1 MDNPF
6 KPALDTPNKN
16 IEVNAIA
23 HAETA
28 IVDVVKISSNCVQR
42 FMDKG
47 ILNYFI
53 FIVNQ
58 LSIMQLS
65 SLDYGFIIVFF
76 SIILGIG
83 IYVSKKSGESS
94 SQFFLSGRTM
104 PWWLLGLSMV
114 ATTFSTDTPNLVTDI
129 VRTNGVSGNWVW
141 WAFLIT
147 GLLTVFVYAKLWR
160 KSNVNTD
167 LEFYELR
174 YGGKPA
180 SFLRK
185 FRAIYLGVI
194 FNVITMSAVTLAA
207 IKIGGIMLGL
217 EPWQTVVS
225 AGLITVI
232 FSALGGFKGVV
243 YTDFLLFFVAM
254 AGALGAAIYLVNL
267 PEVGGISALVS
278 NDIVT
283 EKLSILPDFNNTEAL
298 ITLLIIPLAVQWW
311 SSWYPGAEPGG
322 GGYIAQRML
331 AAKDENHAIGATF
344 FFNIM
349 HYALRPW
356 PWILVALSSLIVF
369 PDIASIQEAFPNVP
383 ADKLGHDLAYPAMLT
398 MLPSGL
404 LGVVLASLIAA
415 YMSTIST
422 QLNWGSSYIVYDF
435 YKQQVNPNASEKQLV
450 TVGRLSTVVLM
461 VLSAILALA
470 LQNALQLFELLLLF
484 GAGTGLIFILRWFWW
499 RINAWSE
506 IVAMFASGIVAILF
520 KVTAVGP
527 FLFNTEDGLLPSWAE
542 YPTMVIII
550 SIFWLGATFMTK
562 PEEDTVLEDF
572 YRKIQPGG
580 PGWKKVLA
588 KAKQKNIDIIN
599 TSEKWS
605 VPSGITAML
614 LGCVLIYSCMFATG
628 YWIYGETKSAS
639 ILTVV
644 ALISGGLL
652 IKTWREMRNNI
663 L

>member
-1 MDNPF
+1 MEL
-6 KPALDTPNKN
+6 AILDWL
-16 IEVNAIA
+16 I
-23 HAETA
+23 
-28 IVDVVKISSNCVQR
+28 
-42 FMDKG
+42 
-47 ILNYFI
+47 I
-53 FIVNQ
+53 F
-58 LSIMQLS
+58 L
-65 SLDYGFIIVFF
+65 FF
-76 SIILGIG
+76 AVSLGIG
-83 IYVSKKSGESS
+83 IYVSKTSGKSANE
-94 SQFFLSGRTM
+94 FFLSGRSM

-185 FRAIYLGVI
+185 FRAIYLGII

-217 EPWQTVVS
+217 EPWQTVIT
-225 AGLITVI
+225 AGLVTVT
-232 FSALGGFKGVV
+232 FSAIGGFKGVV
-243 YTDFLLFFVAM
+243 YTDLILFFVAM
-254 AGALGAAIYLVNL
+254 GGAIGAAYYLVNL
-267 PEVGGISALVS
+267 PEVGGIESLLAHENVVGK
-278 NDIVT
+278 I
-283 EKLSILPDFNNTEAL
+283 SILPDFGNREAL

-356 PWILVALSSLIVF
+356 PWILVALASLVVF
-369 PDIASIQEAFPNVP
+369 PDLNSIQTAFPNIT

-398 MLPSGL
+398 KLPTGL
-404 LGVVLASLIAA
+404 LGLVLASLISA

-422 QLNWGSSYIVYDF
+422 QLNWGSSYVVYDF
-435 YKQQVNPNASEKQLV
+435 YKRQINPDASQKRLV
-450 TVGRLSTVVLM
+450 AVGRISTVILM
-461 VLSAILALA
+461 VLSTLLALL
-470 LQNALQLFELLLLF
+470 LQNAMQLFNLLLVF

-506 IVAMFASGIVAILF
+506 IVAMVASGVISLVLAIPAFGVKEALF
-520 KVTAVGP
+520 GVEGVFPA
-527 FLFNTEDGLLPSWAE
+527 WAE
-542 YPTMVIII
+542 FPFVVFVTT
-550 SIFWLGATFMTK
+550 SLWLLTTYLTPAESK
-562 PEEDTVLEDF
+562 EVLRSF
-572 YRKIQPGG
+572 YTKIQPGG
-580 PGWKKVLA
+580 PGWKKVIDA
-588 KAKQKNIDIIN
+588 ADKDGVNIKEAEQGW
-599 TSEKWS
+599 T
-605 VPSGITAML
+605 VPSGIVAML
-614 LGCVLIYSCMFATG
+614 LGCLMIYSIMFATG
-628 YWIYGETKSAS
+628 YFIYGDYKLALPLSVLALVSAFF
-639 ILTVV
+639 
-644 ALISGGLL
+644 L
-652 IKTWREMRNNI
+652 IKTWKKIRVKI